1 MLSHSNSLTEIP
13 LPFGFTEQ
21 KIKGSVL
28 QFMALNASVEQLV
41 ACGLSEIGVQLEFQ
55 RLIRE
60 ITLQNS
66 KGDTGTEILTGNSSS
81 SGGSMD
87 SFKLQKV
94 KPTRNALKSMSEL
107 DRKIYKAK

>member
-1 MLSHSNSLTEIP
+1 MLSHSNSLTETP

-28 QFMALNASVEQLV
+28 KFMALNASVEQLV
-41 ACGLSEIGVQLEFQ
+41 ACGLSEIGVQLELE

-60 ITLQNS
+60 ITLQS
-66 KGDTGTEILTGNSSS
+66 TKGDTGTEILTGNSSS

-87 SFKLQKV
+87 SFKLKTV

>member
-1 MLSHSNSLTEIP
+1 MLSHFNSLTEIP

-28 QFMALNASVEQLV
+28 KFMALNASVEQLV
-41 ACGLSEIGVQLEFQ
+41 SCGLSEIGLQLEFQ

-60 ITLQNS
+60 ITLETPKVARTQ
-66 KGDTGTEILTGNSSS
+66 KILTSNSSS
-81 SGGSMD
+81 SGGSID
-87 SFKLQKV
+87 SLKLKTV
-94 KPTRNALKSMSEL
+94 KPNQNELKSMSEL